1 MTTNTFHRGLIQN
14 HSIESECSFRNPD
27 NNNKKMTKGFKKKK
41 KKGAHLLLAVSI
53 SVAMSLAYELG
64 SVIMDK
70 Q

>member
-41 KKGAHLLLAVSI
+41 GAHLLLAVSI